1 MAANGSAN
9 EESDRE
15 SGREFDQE
23 FDQEMEGV
31 LRDHF
36 ASEASDLVHPGDPW
50 QQLEGRM
57 EEQPT
62 RRLPGLW
69 LFTGSGQR
77 RWAPA
82 LAAAVVAVVAVVA
95 VAGVWTFAGD
105 GRRRTELDG
114 IGPRGDGGA
123 ACRSFPTCWPP
134 RRHRCS
140 QGTGNA
146 GPAGC
151 RS

>member
-36 ASEASDLVHPGDPW
+36 ASEASDLAHPGDPW

-57 EEQPT
+57 AEQPT

-95 VAGVWTFAGD
+95 VAGIWTFAGD
-105 GRRRTELDG
+105 GDEPRPDG
-114 IGPRGDGGA
+114 NRDRVYSGPRCNEGHGGPS
-123 ACRSFPTCWPP
+123 AC
-134 RRHRCS
+134 H
-140 QGTGNA
+140 
-146 GPAGC
+146 
-151 RS
+151 

>member
-1 MAANGSAN
+1 
-9 EESDRE
+9 
-15 SGREFDQE
+15 
-23 FDQEMEGV
+23 MEGV

-36 ASEASDLVHPGDPW
+36 ASEASGLVHPGDPW

-62 RRLPGLW
+62 RRLPRLW

-95 VAGVWTFAGD
+95 VAVVWTFAGD
-105 GRRRTELDG
+105 GGGGEPG
-114 IGPRGDGGA
+114 SMSIGPRGDRGA
-123 ACRSFPTCWPP
+123 ACRSFPTCWAP